1 MQAKLKEQIFAHGLW
16 SAHRRP
22 VCFSPGQCRFPTR
35 CLGATP
41 AQPMLVQSSAR
52 LSGLQP
58 RCLTSRGAVEV
69 LHGGPAALLKL
80 FSRRALP
87 AGQARKHASMTCSQN
102 SIRRERSQ
110 PRASQS
116 CPFTWLRCPASDA
129 SRRVA
134 PSPAQGRQRVRWSA
148 Q

>member
-87 AGQARKHASMTCSQN
+87 AGQARKHASMTCSRTALDGN
-102 SIRRERSQ
+102 AHSRERRSLARLPGCVVLPQ
-110 PRASQS
+110 TRPAVSRPRLLKAD
-116 CPFTWLRCPASDA
+116 R
-129 SRRVA
+129 
-134 PSPAQGRQRVRWSA
+134 G
-148 Q
+148 